1 MSYVLDE
8 AVKVYS
14 CPLQAVP
21 RGKTDSDSWKKK
33 SQSKRVLP
41 LKTCPGDRP
50 QAKFY
55 YKNIYTHSFRVKQT
69 NWENHYVLNVV

>member
-1 MSYVLDE
+1 MRQLRFTPAHYRLFQE
-8 AVKVYS
+8 EK
-14 CPLQAVP
+14 L
-21 RGKTDSDSWKKK
+21 TLTLEKKNA
-33 SQSKRVLP
+33 QSKRVLP